1 LSSGQKPR
9 APRGET
15 TVHGQ
20 KSRNREPL
28 EGKQLSISCIP
39 KIDALLEK
47 FGVSEGGRVV
57 DTPMQKDFC
66 PTQHPSVEEGRE
78 ALGAGTPLAP
88 GNMYFELIGSLLYI
102 ANTTRP
108 DIAQAVRVLSRYR
121 CTPTSSHW
129 NAAIRILHYLRNT
142 REKVLV
148 LGSNPEVELEGYVHG
163 DFAGDLDSRF
173 STSGFVFF
181 VYGGAVAW
189 SSKKQKSVATS
200 TVEAEFM
207 ASSAATKE
215 AAWLKSF
222 LEELLCAP
230 WTVKSIV
237 TIKGVL

>member
-1 LSSGQKPR
+1 
-9 APRGET
+9 
-15 TVHGQ
+15 
-20 KSRNREPL
+20 
-28 EGKQLSISCIP
+28 
-39 KIDALLEK
+39 
-47 FGVSEGGRVV
+47 
-57 DTPMQKDFC
+57 M
-66 PTQHPSVEEGRE
+66 
-78 ALGAGTPLAP
+78 
-88 GNMYFELIGSLLYI
+88 
-102 ANTTRP
+102 
-108 DIAQAVRVLSRYR
+108 
-121 CTPTSSHW
+121 
-129 NAAIRILHYLRNT
+129 
-142 REKVLV
+142 
-148 LGSNPEVELEGYVHG
+148 EGYVHG